1 MVVRPAAP
9 FVAAEW
15 GHYNLRFESNR
26 ALAGATASFM
36 NCRSRDTRPSI
47 CGARLIP
54 SLLLSLA
61 LLASVLLAGC
71 GVDLSNPPRLATA
84 TARAALTPTPRPAPL
99 QLAAPTATPPAAGET
114 LPDLGGPIAAGDA
127 GATRAPNTG
136 LTIWVDEDSAEHQ
149 AVLDQ
154 MAADFADRHGID
166 VAVQLVSPRLLPD
179 LVATGVLSGT
189 LPDLILHP
197 IEYTAGWT
205 ENGILDG
212 TAAAELIDRLGADTF
227 DPAALELV
235 SVAGSPAAVPSDGY
249 HQLLLYRADWFANNG
264 LRPPD
269 TYAAMAAAA
278 EGLFNREALIT
289 GLIIPTESNLITT
302 HQAFEQI
309 ALANGCRLINEAGE
323 VTILDAACR
332 TAIEH
337 YYSTIN
343 RFSPSGVQTDTS
355 ARNAFLAG
363 QTAMIVTS
371 PAILP
376 DLAGLNPDAA
386 PRCPECDT
394 VEDGVNFLARNTGIL
409 TEIAGP
415 NGQPTAFGNMRSL
428 GITTVADRAAA
439 QAFVEYW
446 FEDGYE
452 AWLAVNPERKVPMRW
467 GTAESPRRFIDVWGT
482 APLADSQL
490 SLVDIFGEEV
500 GVRLRDGVA
509 AAPRWGL
516 REGYGG
522 LVSQLYND
530 YIISIVLQEMLSGYF
545 PTETTLREAYRR
557 TVELIPNYAFP
568 ILTDETPT
576 PTAEP

>member
-1 MVVRPAAP
+1 MCPATDGTHLVP
-9 FVAAEW
+9 F
-15 GHYNLRFESNR
+15 
-26 ALAGATASFM
+26 
-36 NCRSRDTRPSI
+36 
-47 CGARLIP
+47 
-54 SLLLSLA
+54 LLLSLT
-61 LLASVLLAGC
+61 LLGTVFLAGC
-71 GVDLSNPPRLATA
+71 GVDLANPPRLATA
-84 TARAALTPTPRPAPL
+84 TAQAALIPTSRPAPL
-99 QLAAPTATPPAAGET
+99 VLAAPTATPPPAGQA
-114 LPDLGGPIAAGDA
+114 LPNLDGPVEVAE
-127 GATRAPNTG
+127 ATRVPSAG
-136 LTIWVDEDSAEHQ
+136 LTIWVDEASAEHQ

-154 MAADFADRHGID
+154 MAADFADQYGID

-197 IEYTAGWT
+197 IEYTAGWV
-205 ENGILDG
+205 EDGILDAA
-212 TAAAELIDRLGADTF
+212 AAAELIDRLGADTF

-235 SVAGSPAAVPSDGY
+235 SVGGAPAAVPSDGY
-249 HQLLLYRADWFANNG
+249 HQLLLYRADWFADNG
-264 LRPPD
+264 LQPPA
-269 TYAAMAAAA
+269 TYAAMATAA
-278 EGLFNREALIT
+278 ERLFDREALIT

-309 ALANGCRLINEAGE
+309 ALANGCRLIDEAGE
-323 VTILDAACR
+323 VTILDPACH

-337 YYSTIN
+337 YYTTIN

-363 QTAMIVTS
+363 QTGMIITS
-371 PAILP
+371 SAILP
-376 DLAGLNPDAA
+376 DLAGLNPAAA
-386 PRCPECDT
+386 PICSDCDPD
-394 VEDGVNFLARNTGIL
+394 EDGINSLARNTGIL
-409 TEIAGP
+409 TEIRGPAGR
-415 NGQPTAFGNMRSL
+415 PTAFGNVRSL
-428 GITTVADRAAA
+428 GITTTADRAAA

-467 GTAESPRRFIDVWGT
+467 GTGEAPRTFIDAWGN
-482 APLADSQL
+482 APVAGSQL
-490 SLVDIFGEEV
+490 SLLDIYGEEV
-500 GVRLRDGVA
+500 VARLRDGVA

-522 LVSQLYND
+522 LMSQLYD
-530 YIISIVLQEMLSGYF
+530 DFTISIVLQEMLSGYF

>member
-1 MVVRPAAP
+1 MG
-9 FVAAEW
+9 W
-15 GHYNLRFESNR
+15 GHYNLRFELIRAMIGASASVMNR
-26 ALAGATASFM
+26 RPEAT
-36 NCRSRDTRPSI
+36 RRPI
-47 CGARLIP
+47 YGARLIP
-54 SLLLSLA
+54 FLLLSLVQVGA
-61 LLASVLLAGC
+61 VFLAGC
-71 GVDLSNPPRLATA
+71 GVDLANPPRLATA
-84 TARAALTPTPRPAPL
+84 TALAALTPTPRLAPL

-114 LPDLGGPIAAGDA
+114 LPDLSAPVIAGDA
-127 GATRAPNTG
+127 GATRTPNAG
-136 LTIWVDEDSAEHQ
+136 RTIWIDEASPEHQ

-197 IEYTAGWT
+197 IEYTAGWA

-212 TAAAELIDRLGADTF
+212 AAAAELIDRLGADTF

-235 SVAGSPAAVPSDGY
+235 SVGGAPAAVPSDGY
-249 HQLLLYRADWFANNG
+249 HQLLLCRADSFADNG
-264 LRPPD
+264 LQPPG
-269 TYAAMAAAA
+269 TFAAMATAA
-278 EGLFNREALIT
+278 ERLFNREALIT

-309 ALANGCRLINEAGE
+309 ALANGCRLIDEAGE
-323 VTILDAACR
+323 VTILDPACR

-337 YYSTIN
+337 YFTTIN
-343 RFSPSGVQTDTS
+343 RYSPSGVQTDTS
-355 ARNAFLAG
+355 ASNAFLAG

-376 DLAGLNPDAA
+376 DLAGLNPAAA
-386 PRCPECDT
+386 PNCPECEAG
-394 VEDGVNFLARNTGIL
+394 EDGVNFLAGNTGIL
-409 TEIAGP
+409 TEITGP
-415 NGQPTAFGNMRSL
+415 AGQPTAFGNMRSL
-428 GITTVADRAAA
+428 GITTTADRAAA

-446 FEDGYE
+446 FEEGYE
-452 AWLAVNPERKVPMRW
+452 AWLAVNSERKVPLRW
-467 GTAESPRRFIDVWGT
+467 GTAESPRRFIDAWGS
-482 APLADSQL
+482 APLAGSQL
-490 SLVDIFGEEV
+490 SLIDIYGDEV
-500 GVRLRDGVA
+500 VARLRDGVA
-509 AAPRWGL
+509 TAPRWGL

-522 LVSQLYND
+522 LITQLYND

-545 PTETTLREAYRR
+545 PTDTTLREAYRR

-568 ILTDETPT
+568 ILTAETPT